1 LDKDVTSLALGE
13 YLVGRADLSEDL
25 VYQFT
30 KTFFTNL
37 KDFHAVHASAR
48 EYDLE
53 GSLEEP
59 TIPYH
64 PGAIRYYKE
73 AGRWND
79 AMAAL
84 QAKLLK

>member
-1 LDKDVTSLALGE
+1 MSDE
-13 YLVGRADLSEDL
+13 I
-25 VYQFT
+25 VYQLT
-30 KTFFTNL
+30 KTFFANV

-53 GSLEEP
+53 GSLESP

-79 AMAAL
+79 AMAGL
-84 QAKLLK
+84 QSKLLK